1 MKPETISGLIAAGE
15 TLAVE
20 FKSERRRS
28 LSDRDLVETVAC
40 MANGD
45 SGETGWVLLGVEDD
59 GTVTGARPRHE
70 AGRTDLLRVQALI
83 GDRTRPA
90 IAARV
95 AEIELEGK
103 PVLAVAVPQS
113 SAPIGTADGRY
124 LRRAWGGD
132 GKPACV
138 PFHFHEMASRQADLG
153 ALDYSALV
161 LPDVDADALDPLEF
175 ERYRRAIREN
185 RGDAALLRLSDIEIA
200 KALGAI
206 SSTNGVVTVR
216 VLGLLLFG
224 RKEALETLMPTHE
237 VAFQAL
243 AGTAVLVNE
252 FFRLPLLRVLEELE
266 MRFRA
271 RTNEREVLVGMAR
284 VGVPDYAPAA
294 LREGIA
300 NALAHRD
307 YTQLGAVHVQWHE
320 DRVRIDSPGSFPA
333 GVRLDNLL
341 VTPPRARNPLLADA
355 LKRAGLVERTAR
367 GIDTIVG
374 EQLRNG
380 HSLPH
385 YQLSTN
391 AGVSLLLKGGSP
403 DLAFVRLIIDAERR
417 ARALGV
423 DELIVLAHCWRNGGI
438 RMDEAARN
446 IQQPPN
452 DALDTLASLTATGLI
467 EPRGDGAGRV
477 WTIAETASVAR

>member
-1 MKPETISGLIAAGE
+1 MKPETIRGLIAAGE

-40 MANGD
+40 MANRED
-45 SGETGWVLLGVEDD
+45 GETGWVLLGVEDD
-59 GTVTGARPRHE
+59 GAVTGARPRHE

-83 GDRTRPA
+83 GNRTRPA
-90 IAARV
+90 IAVRV
-95 AEIELEGK
+95 VQVELDGK
-103 PVLAVAVPQS
+103 PVLAVAVPRS
-113 SAPIGTADGRY
+113 SAPVGTADGRY

-132 GKPACV
+132 SKPACV
-138 PFHFHEMASRQADLG
+138 PFHYHEMASRQADLG
-153 ALDYSALV
+153 ALDYSALT
-161 LPDVDADALDPLEF
+161 LPDVEADALDPLEF

-185 RGDAALLRLSDIEIA
+185 RGDEALLRLSDIEIA

-206 SSTNGVVTVR
+206 TSTNGAVAVR

-224 RKEALETLMPTHE
+224 RTEALTTLIPTHE

-243 AGTAVLVNE
+243 AGTSVLANE

-271 RTNEREVLVGMAR
+271 RANEREMLVGMVR

-294 LREGIA
+294 LREGVA

-307 YTQLGAVHVQWHE
+307 YTQLGAVHVQWRE
-320 DRVRIDSPGSFPA
+320 AQVRIDSPGSFPP
-333 GVRLDNLL
+333 GVRVDNLL
-341 VTPPRARNPLLADA
+341 VTPPRPRNPLLADA

-380 HSLPH
+380 HARPH
-385 YQLSTN
+385 YELSTN
-391 AGVSLLLKGGSP
+391 AGVSLVLKGGRP
-403 DLAFVRLIIDAERR
+403 DLAFVRLLIDAERR
-417 ARALGV
+417 GRTLEV
-423 DELIVLAHCWRNGGI
+423 DEVIVLAHCWHDGSI
-438 RMDEAARN
+438 RLQEAARN
-446 IQQPPN
+446 IQQPASE
-452 DALDTLASLTATGLI
+452 ALDTLDALAAIGLV
-467 EPRGDGAGRV
+467 EPMGDGDDRA
-477 WTIAETASVAR
+477 WKIAETARR